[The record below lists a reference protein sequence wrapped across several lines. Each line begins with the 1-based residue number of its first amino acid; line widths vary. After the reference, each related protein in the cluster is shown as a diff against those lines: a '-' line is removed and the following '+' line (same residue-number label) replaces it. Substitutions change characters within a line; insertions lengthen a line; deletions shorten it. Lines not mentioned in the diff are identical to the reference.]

1 MAPSL
6 DTTAGGIARGLRSPY
21 VPSVLRQLE
30 AAGGYLAAVWP
41 QLEPSVETSG
51 FLGSALYM
59 ADMALD
65 GVEAVYEP
73 VLDRGS
79 LLSGAVSERELQ
91 QVAAV
96 LDIFHWVQPQLLLLL
111 AALAEARERPSVGG
125 QGRSEPRAPSE
136 REAQHLATEIA
147 LAPQA
152 APPLPEIG
160 EALQLEETPELYRAI
175 AVWTGYLEAVW
186 EELQHLVAY
195 PEFRRRGR
203 ALYYY
208 ARSSSRF
215 LARPL
220 KASRQALRE
229 SGVAESDIEAAR
241 EAIDGALPG
250 LATMMMHCAA
260 MRVGLGITAR
270 EVVQQG

>member
-1 MAPSL
+1 MASSL

-21 VPSVLRQLE
+21 VPAVLRRLE

-41 QLEPSVETSG
+41 QLEPSVATSG

-59 ADMALD
+59 ADMTLD
-65 GVEAVYEP
+65 GAEAVYKP

-79 LLSGAVSERELQ
+79 LLAGAVSERELQ
-91 QVAAV
+91 QIAAV
-96 LDIFHWVQPQLLLLL
+96 LDVFHWVQPQLLLLL
-111 AALAEARERPSVGG
+111 AALAEAWERPSVGG
-125 QGRSEPRAPSE
+125 EGRAEPRAPSE
-136 REAQHLATEIA
+136 REVKHLATEIA

-152 APPLPEIG
+152 TAPLPEIG
-160 EALQLEETPELYRAI
+160 AALRLEEAPELYRAV
-175 AVWTGYLEAVW
+175 AVWPGYLEAVW

-220 KASRQALRE
+220 EASRKALRD
-229 SGVAESDIEAAR
+229 SGIAESDVDAAR
-241 EAIDGALPG
+241 EAIDGTLPG

>member
-6 DTTAGGIARGLRSPY
+6 DITAGGIARGLRSPY
-21 VPSVLRQLE
+21 VPSVLRRLE

-41 QLEPSVETSG
+41 QLEPSIETSG

-79 LLSGAVSERELQ
+79 LLAGAVSERELQ
-91 QVAAV
+91 QIAEV
-96 LDIFHWVQPQLLLLL
+96 LDVFYWVQPQLLLLL
-111 AALAEARERPSVGG
+111 AALAEAWERPSVGG
-125 QGRSEPRAPSE
+125 KGRADPRAPSE
-136 REAQHLATEIA
+136 REAKHLATEIA

-152 APPLPEIG
+152 AGPLQEIG
-160 EALQLEETPELYRAI
+160 EALQLEEAPELYRAV
-175 AVWTGYLEAVW
+175 AVWPGYLEAVW

-215 LARPL
+215 LAQPL
-220 KASRQALRE
+220 AASREALGER
-229 SGVAESDIEAAR
+229 GIAESDMDAAR

>member
-6 DTTAGGIARGLRSPY
+6 DTTARGIARGLRSPY
-21 VPSVLRQLE
+21 VPAVLRRLE

-41 QLEPSVETSG
+41 QLEPSVATSG

-65 GVEAVYEP
+65 GAEAAYEP

-79 LLSGAVSERELQ
+79 LLAGAASERELQ
-91 QVAAV
+91 QIAAV
-96 LDIFHWVQPQLLLLL
+96 LDVFHWVQPQLLLLL
-111 AALAEARERPSVGG
+111 AALAEAWERPSVGG
-125 QGRSEPRAPSE
+125 EGRAEPREPSE
-136 REAQHLATEIA
+136 REAKHLATEIV

-152 APPLPEIG
+152 AAPLPQIG
-160 EALQLEETPELYRAI
+160 EALRLEEAPELYRAV
-175 AVWTGYLEAVW
+175 AVWPGYLEAVW

-215 LARPL
+215 LAWPL
-220 KASRQALRE
+220 EASRKALHE
-229 SGVAESDIEAAR
+229 SGIAESDIDAAR
-241 EAIDGALPG
+241 KAIDGALPG

>member
-1 MAPSL
+1 M
-6 DTTAGGIARGLRSPY
+6 
-21 VPSVLRQLE
+21 
-30 AAGGYLAAVWP
+30 
-41 QLEPSVETSG
+41 
-51 FLGSALYM
+51 
-59 ADMALD
+59 
-65 GVEAVYEP
+65 
-73 VLDRGS
+73 
-79 LLSGAVSERELQ
+79 
-91 QVAAV
+91 
-96 LDIFHWVQPQLLLLL
+96 
-111 AALAEARERPSVGG
+111 GG

-175 AVWTGYLEAVW
+175 AVWPGYLEAVW